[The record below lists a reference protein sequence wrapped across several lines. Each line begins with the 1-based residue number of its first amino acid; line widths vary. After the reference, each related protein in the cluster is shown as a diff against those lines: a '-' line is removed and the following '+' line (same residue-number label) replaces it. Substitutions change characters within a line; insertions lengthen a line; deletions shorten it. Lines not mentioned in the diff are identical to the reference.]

1 MIRAQVEVTDSG
13 ITIVK
18 ARHPEFF
25 LNLEEPTSLY
35 YDYYEP
41 DFFREKKLKS
51 FRVLSY
57 ATDYRSRL
65 SDLGNG
71 DFIYVLHR
79 FGEDEYPK
87 RYVTVSKEK
96 LTHMRR

>member
-35 YDYYEP
+35 YDYYGP
-41 DFFREKKLKS
+41 DLFREKKLNA
-51 FRVLSY
+51 FRVLPH

-65 SDLGNG
+65 SELGEG

-79 FGEDEYPK
+79 FDEDECPK

-96 LTHMRR
+96 LTHMKR